1 MEAASPGLPR
11 VIVGNKADGE
21 PQVRVARALCKPEYE
36 CGPDATV
43 HASTRALEGLH
54 RAARLPATIAPHPLA
69 LQVAAAEAL
78 AFAQKHNCKY
88 FEAVALSN
96 EQARRLPRRSGE
108 APRDGTVD
116 PAPPPRQVSE
126 AFSSLIARI
135 VAQIPNPP
143 EPSLLL
149 RKRIKIGKQLAE
161 NKSFRAALFDL
172 PTA

>member
-1 MEAASPGLPR
+1 
-11 VIVGNKADGE
+11 
-21 PQVRVARALCKPEYE
+21 
-36 CGPDATV
+36 
-43 HASTRALEGLH
+43 
-54 RAARLPATIAPHPLA
+54 
-69 LQVAAAEAL
+69 VAAAEAL

-96 EQARRLPRRSGE
+96 EQARRQPRRSGE
-108 APRDGTVD
+108 RRRPIERSNHRPR
-116 PAPPPRQVSE
+116 PPPPWQVSE

>member
-1 MEAASPGLPR
+1 MTA
-11 VIVGNKADGE
+11 
-21 PQVRVARALCKPEYE
+21 
-36 CGPDATV
+36 
-43 HASTRALEGLH
+43 HAPTRALENLR
-54 RAARLPATIAPHPLA
+54 RAPRLPATIAPHPLA

-96 EQARRLPRRSGE
+96 E
-108 APRDGTVD
+108 
-116 PAPPPRQVSE
+116 QVSE